1 MLALCLWIDLFTLI
15 GWLVGYWVIKYFMPF
30 LSVVVSSGSVLLS
43 LLYFKKMVF
52 RCVACS
58 RGVVGYDFYIEFSWS
73 GV

>member
-52 RCVACS
+52 
-58 RGVVGYDFYIEFSWS
+58 
-73 GV
+73 